1 MHEPHTPFHVLPKY
15 RWWFR
20 NLENEADNIYAATL
34 AHADDRIGRL
44 LDVLDQN
51 DLTKKTLVIFS
62 SDNGPA
68 RASNPTELKLSY
80 DTATGAGFGIG
91 ASKGVTGGRKGY
103 KAALF
108 EGGVCVPFI
117 ARWPG
122 KIPAGV
128 VDNQTLLSAVD
139 LVPTFC
145 ELAGA
150 TMPAGYTP
158 DGVSQVEAF
167 SGNAIPTRDKPL
179 FWKATSPWPAPKN
192 RPFHWGSY
200 AVVDDRW
207 KLIGNEDLS
216 YVELYAITEDQLE
229 STECGKQY
237 PQVVSELKKRL
248 EEWQT
253 TLPPKPTGP
262 VFSSGRSRQ
271 NL

>member
-1 MHEPHTPFHVLPKY
+1 M
-15 RWWFR
+15 
-20 NLENEADNIYAATL
+20 
-34 AHADDRIGRL
+34 
-44 LDVLDQN
+44 
-51 DLTKKTLVIFS
+51 
-62 SDNGPA
+62 
-68 RASNPTELKLSY
+68 
-80 DTATGAGFGIG
+80 
-91 ASKGVTGGRKGY
+91 Y
-103 KAALF
+103 K
-108 EGGVCVPFI
+108 
-117 ARWPG
+117 RQG

-139 LVPTFC
+139 IVPTLC

-158 DGVSQVEAF
+158 DGVSQVEAL
-167 SGNAIPTRDKPL
+167 SGNAIPTREKPL

-207 KLIGNEDLS
+207 KLIGNADLS

-229 STECGKQY
+229 STECGQQY
-237 PQVVSELKKRL
+237 PEVVSALKKRL
-248 EEWQT
+248 EEWQA